1 MTTLQG
7 LFKNYS
13 ERLQELYPKQE
24 AESLVFWLFEAYLG
38 KKRMDIL
45 KNESLD
51 KEPIALSQ
59 ALEDLLAGM
68 PIQYILGKGP
78 FYGREFIVSPAVL
91 IPRNE
96 TEELVHLIIK
106 ENPNEGLRILDI
118 GTGSGCIPVTL
129 YFEMKKPAV
138 FGIDISEEAL
148 DISKKNADLLQSKVA
163 FSQLDI
169 LKEELQFEDLD
180 IIVSNPP
187 YVRHSEKDLM
197 HTNVLAYEPHLAL
210 FVYDEDPLLF
220 YRIISQKSL
229 KTLKSGGK
237 LYFEINEA
245 FGNETRQLMEDLGYE
260 EVKIFEDLNGRQRM
274 IRGIKG
280 KSINIREIS

>member
-1 MTTLQG
+1 MTTLQR
-7 LFKNYS
+7 LFQDYS
-13 ERLQELYPKQE
+13 HRLQELYPKQE
-24 AESLVFWLFEAYLG
+24 AESLVLWLFEAHLD

-45 KNESLD
+45 KNEILESL
-51 KEPIALSQ
+51 PIGLTLALDN
-59 ALEDLLAGM
+59 LMLGM
-68 PIQYILGKGP
+68 PIQYILGKAP
-78 FYGREFIVSPAVL
+78 FYGREFEVSPEVL

-106 ENPNEGLRILDI
+106 ENPKEGLRILDI
-118 GTGSGCIPVTL
+118 GTGSGCIPITL
-129 YFEMKKPAV
+129 ELEMNAATV

-148 DISKKNADLLQSKVA
+148 EIAQRNAVLLQSKIE

-169 LKEELQFEDLD
+169 LKGDLSFEDLD

-187 YVRHSEKDLM
+187 YVRYSEKELM

-220 YRIISQKSL
+220 YRVISQKAK
-229 KTLKSGGK
+229 KTLKKGGK

-245 FGNETRQLMEDLGYE
+245 FGKETKELMENLE
-260 EVKIFEDLNGRQRM
+260 FEQVRILEDLNGKERM
-274 IRGIKG
+274 IRGIRH
-280 KSINIREIS
+280 S